1 MKLLS
6 RTLREVHRE
15 AEASMIATQL
25 LLVQGARALPRAKA
39 EEEPRVMCS
48 PRKVLLEIRRELRGR
63 LAWRGRGRFS
73 DRLKECCREKRT
85 RTSAKAARSWP
96 RRKDHKPPGP
106 PTILTLTAAQT
117 RLISRIRSA
126 A

>member
-1 MKLLS
+1 VLTS
-6 RTLREVHRE
+6 RTLRLVHRE

-25 LLVQGARALPRAKA
+25 LLAQGARALPKAKA

-48 PRKVLLEIRRELRGR
+48 PRKVLLDIRRELNGR
-63 LAWRGRGRFS
+63 LGSRRRGRFS
-73 DRLKECCREKRT
+73 DRLKQCCRENRT
-85 RTSAKAARSWP
+85 RSSPKATREWP

-106 PTILTLTAAQT
+106 PKILTLTAAQN
-117 RLISRIRSA
+117 RLILRTRKA